1 MQSCRHASRP
11 SLRVTFGQADDQGT
25 RSLSLGARD
34 ILLFGIT
41 VTAASASVTVPAR
54 LHLRS
59 WAAACL
65 LLVLLLFFLRL
76 LLRFLAILAL
86 LWLLALLVLL
96 LTALTQDRLSPLG
109 LSCAMQARQVL
120 RANLSCLCAGT
131 SELQSEP
138 RALLLSE
145 QPVLE
150 RGPMDSL
157 ACNIAKLSS
166 SGTSK
171 HAGQ

>member
-1 MQSCRHASRP
+1 MTKVRGAW
-11 SLRVTFGQADDQGT
+11 
-25 RSLSLGARD
+25 LGARD
-34 ILLFGIT
+34 ILLSGIT
-41 VTAASASVTVPAR
+41 VTAASTSVTVPAR
-54 LHLRS
+54 
-59 WAAACL
+59 
-65 LLVLLLFFLRL
+65 LVLLLFFLRL